1 MKCQIA
7 AIAALG
13 GFINTAS
20 GALENAELV
29 SGSWCFTYLSTY
41 LEPIPIGTARPRP
54 SIDDSLAPGQE
65 TVIVDP
71 EDLSANETSQLRPSV
86 DPALE
91 SSSLDLFPTDIETAL
106 PSTERGQNPDLAES
120 TSSDLSSPTAT
131 VDEEGLPSIIETAS
145 SSALEEQN
153 PDSTQPT
160 EPVSRRT
167 SETVDTSTSA
177 ATTERRPAGQRVIF
191 LVTPSRDTTKRELNG
206 FVGDGNPDVCTF
218 AKVFTLGSSQLF
230 DDDVPVYYLGDAFQR
245 LQSLP
250 SPPDGAIT
258 ETFANAGG
266 ILQFRN
272 SALPTGQAAF
282 CQDTSDGEVYMTF
295 SSQPA
300 NCIPVTLAIYG
311 VEQCVNG
318 RLVGFDD
325 SSTTSSQSTS
335 ARNTESS
342 ISSIDDAEETEST
355 EPSTTDTFSPAPSK
369 QTQSRSTESLP
380 EQATS
385 EKSSESST
393 FAPQPTDDEGNPI
406 PTDAPTDRPT
416 RSPQRPTFTK
426 PSWTNSSRS
435 SIDEISSETET
446 EPVDSTTSFLPVDET
461 SSQTDISSETEIP
474 AIDSTTS
481 VLSTFDETSSTETSS
496 IESTSVQTS
505 DTSEISETSETSS
518 ADSTSTDTSETL
530 TPEPTDTPTTT
541 TTETSTTTEDD
552 GGVVITNDIFNG
564 RFAVSDPNSDS
575 GLFSFEPE
583 GGATQQNGDCYR
595 DDGSTDDGC
604 AALIAGTDPRKRV
617 SNSRAGIW
625 QMLNSLRPSSTV
637 LYTVQF
643 YYAVMTAG
651 GSQTC
656 TVTATLG
663 NRQFYSNSLF
673 TSGGVGV
680 SWNRVLTSVT
690 ADYRSANF
698 GISMICMGNGQAM
711 IYVDSVFI
719 SNQVTP
725 ENIDKFQLDFGSGT
739 PVNPA
744 TTSSRSSSTSRS
756 SSSSSSSTP
765 IVPKDTTSSN
775 KWLPSTTTN
784 TEPGINT
791 PQPTH
796 AKPSRVPVPSQRVC
810 PNGYAPPGFC
820 GQAWP
825 TPTAPI
831 CERRGQ
837 PDYIPVL
844 YPLEDYP
851 YQGFDIQKC
860 ALQCAYIDGCFAF
873 AVNPDQPNYPCR
885 FLAKP
890 LGELQWKANPS
901 PANNLEWSDL
911 GCFNCQLCDEKPLIQ
926 QTSDTSSEWIP
937 QPDTSSNGV
946 DSQATPI
953 HTPTRS
959 WIPDPDPTDVGENS
973 TPTPAPTR
981 KQESTTTSDAPAES
995 STEAE
1000 TCKYTHGENCSFDNI
1015 NFPQDALCAYMAYFK
1030 GETWRVSRTDYPHQ
1044 DSRFQCMAICK
1055 GMKNCQSA
1063 GYWENENRCLFTSKR
1078 ITRDDFDVYDENGPH
1093 WLHAYWVDMRC
1104 WKCEDCI
1111 PASVPNTP
1119 STLCSYTAGD
1129 TCVRNAEPGGGIVCN
1144 TNALM
1149 DGGYWSGDQWLDRYP
1164 HQDSPGACAAICKAV
1179 YFCKGSGYKDGLCVF
1194 SPYKLSFTDGPV
1206 PLLQRNDP
1214 QDPIWDDPLCF
1225 TCPGCTE

>member
-1 MKCQIA
+1 MKRQIA

-13 GFINTAS
+13 GFINIAS

-54 SIDDSLAPGQE
+54 SIDSDPESLVPGQE
-65 TVIVDP
+65 TFIVDP
-71 EDLSANETSQLRPSV
+71 EDLSANETSQLRPLPCRQLKEGKIRISQ
-86 DPALE
+86 
-91 SSSLDLFPTDIETAL
+91 SSHLLTRAPQRLLRT
-106 PSTERGQNPDLAES
+106 N
-120 TSSDLSSPTAT
+120 
-131 VDEEGLPSIIETAS
+131 EGLPSIFETAS
-145 SSALEEQN
+145 SSTEEEQN
-153 PDSTQPT
+153 PELTEPISQPT
-160 EPVSRRT
+160 SVTVGTPTTTASTEPG
-167 SETVDTSTSA
+167 
-177 ATTERRPAGQRVIF
+177 PAGQRVIF
-191 LVTPSRDTTKRELNG
+191 LVTPFRDTTKRELNG

-230 DDDVPVYYLGDAFQR
+230 ENDTPIYYLGDAFQK

-250 SPPDGAIT
+250 SPPDGAIA
-258 ETFANAGG
+258 EAFANAGG

-272 SALPTGQAAF
+272 SALPNGEAAF

-295 SSQPA
+295 SSQPSG
-300 NCIPVTLAIYG
+300 CIPVTLAIYG

-325 SSTTSSQSTS
+325 SSTASSQSTS

-385 EKSSESST
+385 EEPSEPST
-393 FAPQPTDDEGNPI
+393 FAPQPTDGEGNPI
-406 PTDAPTDRPT
+406 PTDAPTNNPT
-416 RSPQRPTFTK
+416 RTPQRPTFTK
-426 PSWTNSSRS
+426 SSWTNSSRS

-446 EPVDSTTSFLPVDET
+446 EPVDSATTSFLPVDET
-461 SSQTDISSETEIP
+461 SSQTDISSETESSSQTEILSETEIP

-481 VLSTFDETSSTETSS
+481 VLSTFDETSSSTETSS

-505 DTSEISETSETSS
+505 ETSETSS
-518 ADSTSTDTSETL
+518 ADSTSTESSGTL

-541 TTETSTTTEDD
+541 TTETSTSTEDD

-595 DDGSTDDGC
+595 DDGSPDDGC

-625 QMLNSLRPSSTV
+625 QMLNSLRPSSTI

-690 ADYRSANF
+690 ADSRSANF

-725 ENIDKFQLDFGSGT
+725 ENIDKFQLDFGSGA

-756 SSSSSSSTP
+756 SSSPSSSTP
-765 IVPKDTTSSN
+765 IVPKDTTSTHM
-775 KWLPSTTTN
+775 WLPTTTTD

-796 AKPSRVPVPSQRVC
+796 ATPSRVPVPSQRVC
-810 PNGYAPPGFC
+810 PPGYNPPGFC

-837 PDYIPVL
+837 PETIPVL

-851 YQGFDIQKC
+851 YQGLDIQKC
-860 ALQCAYIDGCFAF
+860 ALQCAYIDGCSAF
-873 AVNPDQPNYPCR
+873 AVNPSQPNYPCR
-885 FLAKP
+885 FLWKP

-911 GCFNCQLCDEKPLIQ
+911 DCFNCQLCDEKPAIE
-926 QTSDTSSEWIP
+926 QTSSDTSSEWIP
-937 QPDTSSNGV
+937 QPDTSSNGEN
-946 DSQATPI
+946 SQATPI

-959 WIPDPDPTDVGENS
+959 WIPDPDPTDVEENS
-973 TPTPAPTR
+973 TPTPTPTR
-981 KQESTTTSDAPAES
+981 KRESTTTSDAPAES

-1000 TCKYTHGENCSFDNI
+1000 TCKYTHGEECSFDRFNY
-1015 NFPQDALCAYMAYFK
+1015 PQDALCAYGALFN
-1030 GETWRVSRTDYPHQ
+1030 GETWRESRTNYPHQ
-1044 DSRFQCMAICK
+1044 DNPYQCMAICK
-1055 GMKNCQSA
+1055 GMENCQSV
-1063 GYWENENRCLFTSKR
+1063 GYWQNENRCLFTSKR
-1078 ITRDDFDVYDENGPH
+1078 ITRDDFTIYQGWELS
-1093 WLHAYWVDMRC
+1093 WKHAYWVDIRC
-1104 WKCEDCI
+1104 WTCPDCI
-1111 PASVPNTP
+1111 PESVPNTAP
-1119 STLCSYTAGD
+1119 TKCSYSQGD
-1129 TCVRNAEPGGGIVCN
+1129 ACVRNADPGGGVVCD
-1144 TNALM
+1144 TNAYM
-1149 DGGYWSGDQWLDRYP
+1149 GGGYWTGDQWIDQYP
-1164 HQDSPGACAAICKAV
+1164 HQDSPEACAAICNGIHD
-1179 YFCKGSGYKDGLCVF
+1179 CKGSAFKDGRCKF
-1194 SPYKLSFTDGPV
+1194 SAFKLSFTDGPI
-1206 PLLQRNDP
+1206 PLEVRGDAENSL
-1214 QDPIWDDPLCF
+1214 WDDPLCF
-1225 TCPGCTE
+1225 TCPGCTD